1 MDDLLESNETYI
13 ATQLSYQPSIDGL
26 RALAV
31 LAVVLYHANVLGMR
45 AGYLGVDIFFVISG
59 FLISRIIIAE
69 FVASRFTLV
78 GFYERR
84 VRRII
89 PALFLMV
96 ATTIAVDWYVLMP
109 LDYKR
114 LVQSAAATGLF
125 ASNIFFGDNNK
136 EVISIRPPPNS
147 PCCTPG
153 RSGSRSN
160 FIFCFRF

>member
-1 MDDLLESNETYI
+1 MSSLARFSSDPAIRPGVIRAHEISM

-31 LAVVLYHANVLGMR
+31 LAVVLYHADVLSMR

-69 FVASRFTLV
+69 FAAGRFTLV

-89 PALFLMV
+89 PALLVMV
-96 ATTIAVDWYVLMP
+96 ATTLA
-109 LDYKR
+109 
-114 LVQSAAATGLF
+114 
-125 ASNIFFGDNNK
+125 
-136 EVISIRPPPNS
+136 
-147 PCCTPG
+147 
-153 RSGSRSN
+153 
-160 FIFCFRF
+160 